1 MEADKILSYKV
12 AGKIHTFKLLIE
24 IDIWEADNSHHQEDG
39 NLINHKAHPEI
50 FLALEEWVNR
60 LADSVNS

>member
-1 MEADKILSYKV
+1 MDKSLSYKTD
-12 AGKIHTFKLLIE
+12 GKETEPDK
-24 IDIWEADNSHHQEDG
+24 SHHQEDG